1 MRDAC
6 CHEKIAVSKHVFA
19 ILLAIKNPTKQL
31 TGGWGY
37 HLSVRK
43 NAFEFIVRMKEITA
57 VVHATAMFIADHV
70 AR

>member
-6 CHEKIAVSKHVFA
+6 CHEKIAVSKHVYA
-19 ILLAIKNPTKQL
+19 ILLAIKKPTKQL
-31 TGGWGY
+31 TGGGVY
-37 HLSVRK
+37 HLSASK
-43 NAFEFIVRMKEITA
+43 NAFELVRMKKITA